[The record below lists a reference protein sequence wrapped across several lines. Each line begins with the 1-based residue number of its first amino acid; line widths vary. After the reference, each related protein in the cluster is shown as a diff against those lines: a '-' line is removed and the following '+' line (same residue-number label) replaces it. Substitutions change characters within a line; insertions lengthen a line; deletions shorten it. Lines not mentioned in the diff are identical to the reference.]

1 MKNLFDLNIINRIL
15 IIIFLFIII
24 KIKIKEKTQICLCTT
39 GKRENLYVREY
50 IEHYKKYGVDKI
62 FIYDNNDIN
71 GEKFEEVIQDY
82 INIGLVEIINFRG
95 ILAPQI
101 KGYNHCLKKNYR
113 IYQWLIFY
121 DMDEFIYLKNYTN
134 IKDFLNNDKFTNC
147 QRIQLN
153 WIFHTDNN
161 LLYYDNRKLAI
172 RFPEKEKK
180 SKMNQYQG
188 IKSILKGKI
197 KIIINDVHVLS
208 KNLTCCNGF
217 GNIIENKTIDTNITD
232 YEYYYIDHYYSKS
245 TEEFLNKLKRGS
257 AVHGFNVLHVIMRI
271 RVYFQ
276 INEIT
281 DEKLDYIEKET
292 KLNFSEFRNREK

>member
-1 MKNLFDLNIINRIL
+1 MAINKIF
-15 IIIFLFIII
+15 IIIFFIII
-24 KIKIKEKTQICLCTT
+24 VKLKQRRRTTKICLCTT

-50 IEHYKKYGVDKI
+50 IEHYKNYGVDKI

-71 GEKFEEVIQDY
+71 GEKFEDVIRDF
-82 INIGLVEIINFRG
+82 INIGFVEIINFRG
-95 ILAPQI
+95 LLAPQI
-101 KGYNHCLKKNYR
+101 DGYNHCLKRNYR

-121 DMDEFIYLKNYTN
+121 DMDEYIYLKNYTN
-134 IKDFLNNDKFTNC
+134 IKDFLNNDKFNKC

-161 LLYYDNRKLAI
+161 LLYYDNRTLAI

-180 SKMNQYQG
+180 VKRKKYQG
-188 IKSILKGKI
+188 IKSILKGNI
-197 KIIINDVHVLS
+197 LILINDVHVLS
-208 KNLTCCNGF
+208 KNLSCCDGF
-217 GNIIENKTIDTNITD
+217 GKEINNKTIATNKPD
-232 YEYYYIDHYYSKS
+232 YEYYYLDHYYSKS

-257 AVHGFNVLHVIMRI
+257 AVHGFNILHIIMRI

-281 DEKLDYIEKET
+281 NEKLEYIEKEM
-292 KLNFSEFRNREK
+292 KLNLSEFRNRTKNK